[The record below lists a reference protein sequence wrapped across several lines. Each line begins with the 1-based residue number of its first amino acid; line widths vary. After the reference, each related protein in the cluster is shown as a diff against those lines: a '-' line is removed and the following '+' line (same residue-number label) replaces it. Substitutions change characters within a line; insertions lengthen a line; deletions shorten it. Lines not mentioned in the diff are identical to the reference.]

1 MNLLAQINIGEK
13 FFNLEPEQTGFL
25 TKITDIGKLVSIIV
39 SNAMVIAG
47 IILLFL
53 MVFGGISMIAGA
65 GNQNPEQVGKGRQAV
80 TSALIGFIIVFTAYW
95 IVQLIEVLTGVKILT
110 E

>member
-1 MNLLAQINIGEK
+1 MNPGVDIGK
-13 FFNLEPEQTGFL
+13 SFL
-25 TKITDIGKLVSIIV
+25 GKGTFLSDIKDVGKLVSILV

-65 GNQNPEQVGKGRQAV
+65 GSQNPEQVAKGRQAV
-80 TSALIGFIIVFTAYW
+80 TSALIGFIIVFAAYW
-95 IVQLIEVLTGVKILT
+95 IVQLIGAITGINILGT
-110 E
+110 

>member
-1 MNLLAQINIGEK
+1 MNYLALINIGEK

-25 TKITDIGKLVSIIV
+25 TEITDIGKFVSIII

-47 IILLFL
+47 IILLFF

-65 GNQNPEQVGKGRQAV
+65 GSQNPEQVAKGRQAV
-80 TSALIGFIIVFTAYW
+80 TSALIGFIIVFAAYW
-95 IVQLIEVLTGVKILT
+95 IVQLIEVLTGVKIL
-110 E
+110 